1 VSVRADPYER
11 HIEPTSRSRPEVTV
25 FDSIDD
31 WLIIAVVAGI
41 LFYGSSKIP
50 QLAHSLGRSVGE
62 FKKGRIESEREI
74 QADQARAAAG
84 ASASAPTPP
93 AH

>member
-1 VSVRADPYER
+1 M
-11 HIEPTSRSRPEVTV
+11 

-62 FKKGRIESEREI
+62 FKKGRAESERELKAE
-74 QADQARAAAG
+74 QAAATN
-84 ASASAPTPP
+84 ASAPSGP

>member
-1 VSVRADPYER
+1 
-11 HIEPTSRSRPEVTV
+11 V

-41 LFYGSSKIP
+41 LFYGSTKIP

-62 FKKGRIESEREI
+62 FKKGRNEVEREL
-74 QADQARAAAG
+74 RAEQAG
-84 ASASAPTPP
+84 AANPSGPAGP

>member
-1 VSVRADPYER
+1 M
-11 HIEPTSRSRPEVTV
+11 

-62 FKKGRIESEREI
+62 FKKGRLEVERELK
-74 QADQARAAAG
+74 ADEAKAVHG
-84 ASASAPTPP
+84 PASTGP

>member
-1 VSVRADPYER
+1 M
-11 HIEPTSRSRPEVTV
+11 

-62 FKKGRIESEREI
+62 FKKGKMEVDREI
-74 QADQARAAAG
+74 QAEQSKAAA
-84 ASASAPTPP
+84 APTPSGP
-93 AH
+93 VH

>member
-1 VSVRADPYER
+1 M
-11 HIEPTSRSRPEVTV
+11 

-62 FKKGRIESEREI
+62 FKKGRLEIEREI
-74 QADQARAAAG
+74 KADQANQ
-84 ASASAPTPP
+84 ASTSSSPSGP

>member
-1 VSVRADPYER
+1 M
-11 HIEPTSRSRPEVTV
+11 

-62 FKKGRIESEREI
+62 FKKGRLEVEREI
-74 QADQARAAAG
+74 KAEAAG
-84 ASASAPTPP
+84 TAPSAPSGP
-93 AH
+93 AVRSP

>member
-1 VSVRADPYER
+1 
-11 HIEPTSRSRPEVTV
+11 V

-50 QLAHSLGRSVGE
+50 QLARSLGRSVGE
-62 FKKGRIESEREI
+62 FKKGRIEVEREI
-74 QADQARAAAG
+74 KAEQAAA
-84 ASASAPTPP
+84 ASAPPP
-93 AH
+93 AGPTP

>member
-1 VSVRADPYER
+1 V
-11 HIEPTSRSRPEVTV
+11 RSRRKTV

-62 FKKGRIESEREI
+62 FKKGKLESERELK
-74 QADQARAAAG
+74 ADQARAA
-84 ASASAPTPP
+84 SPSPPSEP

>member
-1 VSVRADPYER
+1 
-11 HIEPTSRSRPEVTV
+11 V

-62 FKKGRIESEREI
+62 FKKGRAESEREL

-84 ASASAPTPP
+84 ATAPSQPG
-93 AH
+93 H

>member
-1 VSVRADPYER
+1 
-11 HIEPTSRSRPEVTV
+11 V

-62 FKKGRIESEREI
+62 FKKGRLEVERELR
-74 QADQARAAAG
+74 ADQANAAAPP
-84 ASASAPTPP
+84 ASASAPAVRSP
-93 AH
+93 

>member
-1 VSVRADPYER
+1 M
-11 HIEPTSRSRPEVTV
+11 

-41 LFYGSSKIP
+41 LFYGSTKIP

-62 FKKGRIESEREI
+62 FKRGRLESERDLK
-74 QADQARAAAG
+74 ADQLAAQSG
-84 ASASAPTPP
+84 TTTPP
-93 AH
+93 EPSR

>member
-1 VSVRADPYER
+1 VVARGGD
-11 HIEPTSRSRPEVTV
+11 V

-62 FKKGRIESEREI
+62 FKKGKLEVDREI
-74 QADQARAAAG
+74 QADQAAHASNSSSPAG
-84 ASASAPTPP
+84 PS
-93 AH
+93 H

>member
-1 VSVRADPYER
+1 M
-11 HIEPTSRSRPEVTV
+11 
-25 FDSIDD
+25 FDSLDD

-62 FKKGRIESEREI
+62 FKKGRIEVDREI
-74 QADQARAAAG
+74 KAEQATATAP
-84 ASASAPTPP
+84 SAVGPS
-93 AH
+93 H

>member
-1 VSVRADPYER
+1 VDGRGKA
-11 HIEPTSRSRPEVTV
+11 V

-62 FKKGRIESEREI
+62 FKKGRLEVEKEI
-74 QADQARAAAG
+74 RAEQA
-84 ASASAPTPP
+84 ASASSPAAAPAGRSP
-93 AH
+93 

>member
-1 VSVRADPYER
+1 M
-11 HIEPTSRSRPEVTV
+11 

-50 QLAHSLGRSVGE
+50 QLARSLGRSVGE
-62 FKKGRIESEREI
+62 FKRGRLEVERELKAE
-74 QADQARAAAG
+74 QAASTAAA
-84 ASASAPTPP
+84 TPP
-93 AH
+93 GPAR

>member
-1 VSVRADPYER
+1 M
-11 HIEPTSRSRPEVTV
+11 

-50 QLAHSLGRSVGE
+50 QLARNLGRSVGE
-62 FKKGRIESEREI
+62 FKRGRIESEQELK
-74 QADQARAAAG
+74 AEQARNAAG
-84 ASASAPTPP
+84 ASAPTPP

>member
-1 VSVRADPYER
+1 
-11 HIEPTSRSRPEVTV
+11 V

-31 WLIIAVVAGI
+31 WLIIAVIAGI

-62 FKKGRIESEREI
+62 FKKGRLEVERELKAEQI
-74 QADQARAAAG
+74 ATGTDVTPSN
-84 ASASAPTPP
+84 ASR
-93 AH
+93 

>member
-1 VSVRADPYER
+1 M
-11 HIEPTSRSRPEVTV
+11 

-62 FKKGRIESEREI
+62 FKKGKSEVDREI
-74 QADQARAAAG
+74 QTEQARASN
-84 ASASAPTPP
+84 ASGPTGPTP
-93 AH
+93 

>member
-1 VSVRADPYER
+1 M
-11 HIEPTSRSRPEVTV
+11 

-50 QLAHSLGRSVGE
+50 QLARSLGRSVGE
-62 FKKGRIESEREI
+62 FKRGRLEVERELKAE
-74 QADQARAAAG
+74 QA
-84 ASASAPTPP
+84 ASATAATPP
-93 AH
+93 GPAR

>member
-1 VSVRADPYER
+1 MVARGE
-11 HIEPTSRSRPEVTV
+11 TV

-62 FKKGRIESEREI
+62 FKKGKIEVDREI
-74 QADQARAAAG
+74 QAEQAKQSG
-84 ASASAPTPP
+84 SASAPAGP

>member
-1 VSVRADPYER
+1 
-11 HIEPTSRSRPEVTV
+11 V

-62 FKKGRIESEREI
+62 FKKGRLEVERELK
-74 QADQARAAAG
+74 ADQAVSPAVTPAA
-84 ASASAPTPP
+84 P
-93 AH
+93 AARVP

>member
-1 VSVRADPYER
+1 M
-11 HIEPTSRSRPEVTV
+11 

-50 QLAHSLGRSVGE
+50 QLARSLGRSVGE
-62 FKKGRIESEREI
+62 FKKGRLEVEREI
-74 QADQARAAAG
+74 RLEQAAQSSEPVPA
-84 ASASAPTPP
+84 TPP
-93 AH
+93 H

>member
-1 VSVRADPYER
+1 MLGRGQS
-11 HIEPTSRSRPEVTV
+11 V

-62 FKKGRIESEREI
+62 FKKGRLEVERELK
-74 QADQARAAAG
+74 ADQASPAN
-84 ASASAPTPP
+84 ASAPTGPV
-93 AH
+93 H

>member
-1 VSVRADPYER
+1 M
-11 HIEPTSRSRPEVTV
+11 

-50 QLAHSLGRSVGE
+50 QLAHSLGRSMGE
-62 FKKGRIESEREI
+62 FKRGRLEVERELKAE
-74 QADQARAAAG
+74 QAAA
-84 ASASAPTPP
+84 ASNAPTAVSRSP
-93 AH
+93 

>member
-1 VSVRADPYER
+1 M
-11 HIEPTSRSRPEVTV
+11 

-41 LFYGSSKIP
+41 LFYGSSKLP

-62 FKKGRIESEREI
+62 FKKGRLEVERELRAE
-74 QADQARAAAG
+74 QAKAAA
-84 ASASAPTPP
+84 PTVPSDP

>member
-1 VSVRADPYER
+1 MFY
-11 HIEPTSRSRPEVTV
+11 
-25 FDSIDD
+25 SIDD

-62 FKKGRIESEREI
+62 FKKGRLEVERELK
-74 QADQARAAAG
+74 ADQSPTAG
-84 ASASAPTPP
+84 APASTPR
-93 AH
+93 

>member
-1 VSVRADPYER
+1 M
-11 HIEPTSRSRPEVTV
+11 
-25 FDSIDD
+25 FDSLDD

-62 FKKGRIESEREI
+62 FKKGRIEVEKEI
-74 QADQARAAAG
+74 KADQAAANATT
-84 ASASAPTPP
+84 ASGPG
-93 AH
+93 H